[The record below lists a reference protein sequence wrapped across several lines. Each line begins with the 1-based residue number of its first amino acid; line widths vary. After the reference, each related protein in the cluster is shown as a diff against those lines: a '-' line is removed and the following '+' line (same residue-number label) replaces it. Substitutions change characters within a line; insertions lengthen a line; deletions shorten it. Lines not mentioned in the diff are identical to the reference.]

1 MSENTIKVNAIV
13 VKVSQSG
20 ENDRL
25 LTLLSPEA
33 GKLSVMAKGVRSLKH
48 QSRNACAPLCYSS
61 FVLKKIKDGFY
72 SLISAELSESFR
84 TLSEDV
90 VLLSYGA
97 YFAALTQMCVQ
108 SGTEASEEVRLLL
121 NTLYVLC
128 KRQDSAPLIKAVFEF
143 KIMELCGIVPEFS
156 FECPCGEKGGF
167 FCVSDGEV
175 RCGKHKTP
183 DALPINEAQI
193 KLAMYIT
200 QSSLRD
206 ALFCSCDSAV
216 SDSLS
221 RITEPFLLYHL
232 GNLPKSLN
240 YLHEIV
246 KKMP

>member
-13 VKVSQSG
+13 VKASQSG
-20 ENDRL
+20 ENDRI

-33 GKLSVMAKGVRSLKH
+33 GKLSVIAKGIRSLKH
-48 QSRNACAPLCYSS
+48 QSKSACAPLCYSS
-61 FVLKKIKDGFY
+61 FVLKKVKDGLY
-72 SLISAELSESFR
+72 SLISAELCESFR

-128 KRQDSAPLIKAVFEF
+128 RRKDNAPLIKAVFEF

-156 FECPCGEKGGF
+156 HECPCGDNGLF
-167 FCVSDGEV
+167 FCISDGEV
-175 RCGKHKTP
+175 RCAMHKTP
-183 DALPINEAQI
+183 DAVSINEAQI
-193 KLAMYIT
+193 KLSMYIT
-200 QSSLRD
+200 QSSLKD
-206 ALFCSCDSAV
+206 ALYCSYDDAV

-221 RITEPFLLYHL
+221 NITEPFLLYHL
-232 GNLPKSLN
+232 GDLPKSLN

-246 KKMP
+246 KKTP